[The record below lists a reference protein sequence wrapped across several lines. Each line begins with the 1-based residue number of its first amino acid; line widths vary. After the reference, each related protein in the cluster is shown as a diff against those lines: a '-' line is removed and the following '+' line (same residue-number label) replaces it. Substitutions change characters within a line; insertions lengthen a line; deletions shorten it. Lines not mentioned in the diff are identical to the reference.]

1 MSTQTSWTTLSDRRI
16 KNNITKASY
25 ETCLENVKNI
35 ELYRFN
41 FKNDV
46 VNTTDR
52 NQLGFIAQEV
62 QKVYPKAVEAN
73 QIYVSGDNRIDDL
86 LSLDTTQIDYTLYG
100 AIKYLID
107 KVEYYEKKLSI
118 YESSN
123 IVITEDALETTSNF
137 VITEDALETTSN
149 FVVTEDAL
157 ETTSNFV
164 ITEDALETSS
174 NFAINQEITDNVTF
188 IE

>member
-1 MSTQTSWTTLSDRRI
+1 
-16 KNNITKASY
+16 
-25 ETCLENVKNI
+25 
-35 ELYRFN
+35 LYRFN

-62 QKVYPKAVEAN
+62 QNVYPKAVEAN

-100 AIKYLID
+100 AIKYLIE

-123 IVITEDALETTSNF
+123 IVITEDALEITSNF
-137 VITEDALETTSN
+137 VITEDVLETTSNIVITEDALEITSNIVITEDALKTSSN

-157 ETTSNFV
+157 ETTSNIV
-164 ITEDALETSS
+164 ITEDALETTS
-174 NFAINQEITDNVTF
+174 NFAINQEITGNVTF